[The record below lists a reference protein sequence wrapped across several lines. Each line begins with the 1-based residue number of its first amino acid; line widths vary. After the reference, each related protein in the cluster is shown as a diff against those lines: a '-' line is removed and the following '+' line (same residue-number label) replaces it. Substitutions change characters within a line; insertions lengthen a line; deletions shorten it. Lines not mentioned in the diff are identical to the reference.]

1 MFLIIGIIWNKS
13 YIWILPFHLEA
24 ALGMIPFVEIGIMFR
39 SCKVEQKVEQ
49 TCAGQKVLI
58 LFICSFL
65 GVFISKINGWA
76 QVLRC
81 DYGRFQVLYIAT
93 SLLLGTSVIFF
104 SIWLGENKCLEIV
117 GKWSMCIL
125 LMHKFPILVFQRMIP
140 ITKSLLSEQAN
151 ETAVTLLCGVAVSV
165 ISIGLSLIV
174 GKTVAGILPEIV
186 GQKKVYIYQRQNEIE
201 SGI

>member
-1 MFLIIGIIWNKS
+1 MS
-13 YIWILPFHLEA
+13 SIWILPFHLEA

-39 SCKVEQKVEQ
+39 RCEVDQKVEQ
-49 TCAGQKVLI
+49 TCAGQKFLI
-58 LFICSFL
+58 LLICAVL

-81 DYGRFQVLYIAT
+81 DYGRFPVLYIAT
-93 SLLLGTSVIFF
+93 SLLLGISVIII
-104 SIWLGENKCLEIV
+104 SIWLGENKCFETV

-151 ETAVTLLCGVAVSV
+151 ETAVILLCGVVVST
-165 ISIGLSLIV
+165 ISIGLCLIV
-174 GKTVAGILPEIV
+174 GKIIAGLLPEIV
-186 GQKKVYIYQRQNEIE
+186 GQKKANI
-201 SGI
+201 SKAK